1 MCSLMLRGLGQ
12 HLQQHRNLA
21 ECWAPFAR
29 QALREAGMLEEV
41 DLDIASWTADSTD
54 DDALS

>member
-1 MCSLMLRGLGQ
+1 MLRGLGQ

-29 QALREAGMLEEV
+29 QALSEAGMLEEL
-41 DLDIASWTADSTD
+41 DLDISSWTADTNND
-54 DDALS
+54 DKIA